1 MVSNT
6 HHLWSRKIRVASTLI
21 LLEFPEYKSDSDRDP
36 KLAWRIFPSSPTR
49 NITYCQKQLDAMVNK
64 NDWLE
69 YLLLPFSIGMLP
81 NMMTIIQ
88 FMAETVL
95 RYIPGH
101 RLAYCTR
108 LSNFQEL

>member
-1 MVSNT
+1 
-6 HHLWSRKIRVASTLI
+6 
-21 LLEFPEYKSDSDRDP
+21 
-36 KLAWRIFPSSPTR
+36 
-49 NITYCQKQLDAMVNK
+49 MVNK